1 MQEKKIEKLRL
12 EITRNTQENVQAETS
27 VKVDSNQR
35 ENTNEDTIEP
45 DSLTWCHSP
54 PSILYGLETD
64 RWQSTP
70 SKTGTSDQQQLEKD
84 NSNTTQHSTAKDS
97 SSIVYANSSA
107 ITGLENSKIEF
118 QEQVTNAQKAN
129 QENMEMLLRERAA
142 LRMPVKYQ
150 EYDLQ

>member
-1 MQEKKIEKLRL
+1 MAINTFK
-12 EITRNTQENVQAETS
+12 TRDIRPTA
-27 VKVDSNQR
+27 
-35 ENTNEDTIEP
+35 
-45 DSLTWCHSP
+45 
-54 PSILYGLETD
+54 
-64 RWQSTP
+64 
-70 SKTGTSDQQQLEKD
+70 LEKD
-84 NSNTTQHSTAKDS
+84 NSNTTQHSTAKYS